1 MISFEL
7 LIKNIWELSV
17 ISIWYVS
24 YNNRN
29 PALGVLWPGPQ
40 DAQRRVAIIVT
51 NGISDF
57 CHTRGGQPRQDVL
70 LWAFHWVDGWS
81 WGSAAYTAL
90 LQHRHGRHPHGGP
103 QSFLTAGKTGRWT
116 ALHTGKWH
124 IEAETKWKTFCRHK
138 FQMYFL
144 E

>member
-7 LIKNIWELSV
+7 LIKNIWDSPHKWPVTRKMFPIDDVIMWELSV

-51 NGISDF
+51 NGISVS

-70 LWAFHWVDGWS
+70 L
-81 WGSAAYTAL
+81 
-90 LQHRHGRHPHGGP
+90 
-103 QSFLTAGKTGRWT
+103 
-116 ALHTGKWH
+116 
-124 IEAETKWKTFCRHK
+124 
-138 FQMYFL
+138 
-144 E
+144 